1 MNIYRREMKTGFRPL
16 FWWCLGLIVF
26 IAASAS
32 KFAAMGGDV
41 LGMTVLMA
49 QLPAGLKSMLGVGAL
64 DFTTALGFYGMMIP
78 YLVLLAAV
86 HAVMLGAVS
95 VSREERD
102 HVTEFLYAKPAS
114 RTRVLT
120 AKLLAAFTQVAL
132 LNVVNTVSALV
143 MLRAFGESA
152 TGTVLTL
159 ALGMLLVQLVFLAL
173 GAAAAGSIASPKVAA
188 GVAAGGMLATYL
200 VSVAVDINGHIG
212 WLKAFSPFAYFDA
225 RAIVGNG
232 QGLSAPYALLS
243 VALIAAFTALAY
255 LRFTRRDLKV

>member
-1 MNIYRREMKTGFRPL
+1 MKTGFRPL
-16 FWWCLGLIVF
+16 FWWCLGLVVF

-32 KFAAMGGDV
+32 KFAAMGGDA
-41 LGMTVLMA
+41 LGITVLMA

-64 DFTTALGFYGMMIP
+64 DFTTAVGFYGMMVP

-86 HAVMLGAVS
+86 HAVMLGAVG

-114 RTRVLT
+114 RGKVLT

-132 LNVVNTVSALV
+132 LNAVNTASALV
-143 MLRAFGESA
+143 MLRTFNESA

-173 GAAAAGSIASPKVAA
+173 GAAAAGIVASPKVAA
-188 GVAAGGMLATYL
+188 GAAAGVLLAAYL
-200 VSVAVDINGHIG
+200 VSVAVDLNGHIG
-212 WLKAFSPFAYFDA
+212 WMKVLTPFSYFDA
-225 RAIVGNG
+225 RAIVGNA

-243 VALIAAFTALAY
+243 VVLIAAFTALAY